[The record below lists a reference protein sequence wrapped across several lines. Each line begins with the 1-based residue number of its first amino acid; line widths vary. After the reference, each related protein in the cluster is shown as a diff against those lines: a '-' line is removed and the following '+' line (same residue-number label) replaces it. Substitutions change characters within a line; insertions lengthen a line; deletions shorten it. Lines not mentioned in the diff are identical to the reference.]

1 MKRRDFITKSISAGV
16 IAGAVFPLSAQH
28 ENADRQLSQRAHTVT
43 DKSVMKEKI
52 LLDTDIG
59 NDIDDTVCLAYLL
72 CQKQC
77 ELLGITTVSGEPDIR
92 AMLVSAMLKAAGRD
106 DIPVYPGVA
115 MPLLT
120 PQKQATARQSSYLP
134 KWPHEKKFPAGEAI
148 EFMRR
153 TIRAHPHEI
162 TLLGVGPLTNIALL
176 FAVDPEIP
184 LLLKSLV
191 IMCGTFTYRYKGEP
205 CLSEWNARCDPYAT
219 AMTYNAPVKNIV
231 SVGLDVTSNVI
242 LEKEEIIERFN
253 SGILKTVL
261 DFSGVLDNTRQQI
274 VFHDPLTAAVIFD
287 RDICRFEKG
296 IVEVELESKRLEGL
310 TYWKADRNGNNEVA
324 FEVDNERFFKHYF
337 SVF

>member
-1 MKRRDFITKSISAGV
+1 MKRRDFIAKSIGAGV
-16 IAGAVFPLSAQH
+16 IAATRFPLLAQQ
-28 ENADRQLSQRAHTVT
+28 ENTNRQSSKRSPIVT
-43 DKSVMKEKI
+43 NSSVKKEKI

-77 ELLGITTVSGEPDIR
+77 DLLGITTVSGEPVVR

-106 DIPVYPGVA
+106 DIPIYPGVA

-120 PQKQATARQSSYLP
+120 PQKQPEAHQSRYLH
-134 KWPHEKKFPAGEAI
+134 KWAHDKKFPEGEAI
-148 EFMRR
+148 EFLRR

-162 TLLGVGPLTNIALL
+162 TLLAVGPLTNIALL

-184 LLLKSLV
+184 SLLKSLV
-191 IMCGTFTYRYKGEP
+191 IMCGAFTYRYKGEP

-231 SVGLDVTSNVI
+231 SVGLDVTSNVV
-242 LEKEEIIERFN
+242 LKKDEIIERFN
-253 SGILKTVL
+253 TGILKTVL
-261 DFSGVLDNTRQQI
+261 DFSGILDNTRQEI
-274 VFHDPLTAAVIFD
+274 VFHDPLAAAVIFD
-287 RDICRFEKG
+287 KEICRFEKG
-296 IVEVELESKRLEGL
+296 IVEVEIESKRLEGL
-310 TYWKADRNGNNEVA
+310 TYWKADENGNNEVA
-324 FEVDNERFFKHYF
+324 FEVDKDRFFKHYF